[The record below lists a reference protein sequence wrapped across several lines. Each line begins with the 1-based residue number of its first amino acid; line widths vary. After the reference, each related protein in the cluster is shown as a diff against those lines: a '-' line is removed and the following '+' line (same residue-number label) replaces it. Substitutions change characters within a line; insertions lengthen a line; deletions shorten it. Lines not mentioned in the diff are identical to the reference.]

1 MVRRLPIVAA
11 AAALVLTAPLAL
23 VRAEVA
29 SNQEAGTAALSDRL
43 ALTALVQ
50 SLRAGLGATDSA
62 TLFLEDWCGRYG
74 LAPTA
79 KIVARRVPGE
89 VPLTEAQRQ
98 ELEITD
104 TAEPVVYRR
113 VQLVC
118 GDQVLSEA
126 DNWYLPNRLTP
137 EINATLTGTDTPFG
151 RAIRPLGPSRRT
163 LSSTVLWQALP
174 EGWER
179 MPSAQL
185 AGWAA
190 AASAP
195 AYDPAAA
202 LFENRAIVLRRDGKP
217 ISEVRETYKM
227 PLIAFR
233 FR

>member
-1 MVRRLPIVAA
+1 MRYLPILAS
-11 AAALVLTAPLAL
+11 AALALATPLTLA
-23 VRAEVA
+23 RAEVA
-29 SNQEAGTAALSDRL
+29 NTHEAGAASLSDRL

-74 LAPTA
+74 IASQA
-79 KIVARRVPGE
+79 KIVARQVPGA
-89 VPLTEAQRQ
+89 VPLTAEQRTQ
-98 ELEITD
+98 LPID
-104 TAEPVVYRR
+104 AAEPVVYRR

-137 EINATLTGTDTPFG
+137 QINKQLTETDTPFG

-163 LSSTVLWQALP
+163 LASTMLWQVLP

-179 MPSAQL
+179 MPSDQL
-185 AGWAA
+185 AGWAGA
-190 AASAP
+190 APAP
-195 AYDPAAA
+195 AYDPSAS
-202 LFENRAIVLRRDGKP
+202 LFENRAIVLRQDGKP

>member
-1 MVRRLPIVAA
+1 MVRCLPILA
-11 AAALVLTAPLAL
+11 AAALALTAPLAG
-23 VRAEVA
+23 VQAEVTSA
-29 SNQEAGTAALSDRL
+29 QYPGSSSLSERL

-74 LAPTA
+74 LAA
-79 KIVARRVPGE
+79 AGKIVARQVPGD
-89 VPLTEAQRQ
+89 VPLTAQQRTR
-98 ELEITD
+98 LEID
-104 TAEPVVYRR
+104 ASEPVVYRR
-113 VQLVC
+113 VQLTC

-137 EINATLTGTDTPFG
+137 DINRQLTETDTPFG

-163 LSSTVLWQALP
+163 LASTLLWPVLP

-179 MPSAQL
+179 MPSGQL
-185 AGWAA
+185 GAWAEA
-190 AASAP
+190 APAL
-195 AYDPAAA
+195 AYDPATS
-202 LFENRAIVLRRDGKP
+202 LFENRALVLRQDGKP

-227 PLIAFR
+227 ALIAFR

>member
-29 SNQEAGTAALSDRL
+29 SNHEAGTAALSDRL

-104 TAEPVVYRR
+104 AEPVVYRR
-113 VQLVC
+113 VHLVC

-151 RAIRPLGPSRRT
+151 RAFRPLGPSRRT

-179 MPSAQL
+179 MPSAHL

-190 AASAP
+190 AAPAP
-195 AYDPAAA
+195 AYDPAAS
-202 LFENRAIVLRRDGKP
+202 LFENRALVLRQDGKP

>member
-1 MVRRLPIVAA
+1 MLRRLPIFAA
-11 AAALVLTAPLAL
+11 TAALALTTPLVL

-29 SNQEAGTAALSDRL
+29 TGQEAGAAALSDRL

-89 VPLTEAQRQ
+89 VKLTDQQRQ
-98 ELEITD
+98 ELDITD
-104 TAEPVVYRR
+104 AAEPVVYRR

-137 EINATLTGTDTPFG
+137 EIDKVLAETDTPFG

-179 MPSAQL
+179 MPAAQL
-185 AGWAA
+185 ASWAA
-190 AASAP
+190 AAPAP
-195 AYDPAAA
+195 AYDPAAS
-202 LFENRAIVLRRDGKP
+202 LFENRAIVLRQDGKP

>member
-1 MVRRLPIVAA
+1 MLRRLPIFAA
-11 AAALVLTAPLAL
+11 TAALALTTPLVL

-29 SNQEAGTAALSDRL
+29 AGQEAGAAGLSDRL

-74 LAPTA
+74 LAPVA

-89 VPLTEAQRQ
+89 IPLTEQQKQ
-98 ELEITD
+98 ELDITD
-104 TAEPVVYRR
+104 AAEPVVYRR

-137 EINATLTGTDTPFG
+137 DINKQLTETDTPFG

-163 LSSTVLWQALP
+163 LSSTVLWQTLP

-179 MPSAQL
+179 MPADRLAQ
-185 AGWAA
+185 WAA
-190 AASAP
+190 AAPAP
-195 AYDPAAA
+195 AYDPAAS
-202 LFENRAIVLRRDGKP
+202 LFENRAIVLRQDGKP

>member
-11 AAALVLTAPLAL
+11 AAALALTAPLAL

-29 SNQEAGTAALSDRL
+29 AGQEASAAALSDRL

-79 KIVARRVPGE
+79 KIVAKRVPGE
-89 VPLTEAQRQ
+89 VPLTDQQRQ

-104 TAEPVVYRR
+104 PAEPVVYRR

-118 GDQVLSEA
+118 GNQVLSEA

-137 EINATLTGTDTPFG
+137 EINTVLTGTDTPFG
-151 RAIRPLGPSRRT
+151 RAIRPLAPSRRT

-179 MPSAQL
+179 MPADRL
-185 AGWAA
+185 AAWAA
-190 AASAP
+190 AAPAP
-195 AYDPAAA
+195 SYDPAAS
-202 LFENRAIVLRRDGKP
+202 LFENRALVLRQDGRP

>member
-1 MVRRLPIVAA
+1 MLRRLPIAAA
-11 AAALVLTAPLAL
+11 AAALALTGPLAL
-23 VRAEVA
+23 ARAEVA
-29 SNQEAGTAALSDRL
+29 SGQEAGVAALSDRL

-62 TLFLEDWCGRYG
+62 TLFLEEWCGRYG
-74 LAPTA
+74 LAPAA
-79 KIVARRVPGE
+79 KIVAKRVPGE
-89 VPLTEAQRQ
+89 APLTEQQRQ
-98 ELEITD
+98 ELEID
-104 TAEPVVYRR
+104 RDEPVVYRR

-126 DNWYLPNRLTP
+126 DNWYLPSRLTP
-137 EINATLTGTDTPFG
+137 EINRQLTETDTPFG

-179 MPSAQL
+179 MPADRL

-190 AASAP
+190 AAPAP
-195 AYDPAAA
+195 SYDPAAP
-202 LFENRAIVLRRDGKP
+202 LFENRALVLRQDGKP

-227 PLIAFR
+227 ALIAFR

>member
-1 MVRRLPIVAA
+1 
-11 AAALVLTAPLAL
+11 LA
-23 VRAEVA
+23 RAEVA
-29 SNQEAGTAALSDRL
+29 SNQEAGVAALSDRL
-43 ALTALVQ
+43 AMTALVQ

-74 LAPTA
+74 LAQTA
-79 KIVARRVPGE
+79 KIVAKRVPGD
-89 VPLTEAQRQ
+89 VPLTDQQRQ

-104 TAEPVVYRR
+104 AAEPVVYRR

-179 MPSAQL
+179 MPSAGL

-190 AASAP
+190 AAPAP
-195 AYDPAAA
+195 AYDPSAS
-202 LFENRAIVLRRDGKP
+202 LFENRAIVLRQDGKP

>member
-11 AAALVLTAPLAL
+11 AAALALTAPLAV

-29 SNQEAGTAALSDRL
+29 AGQEAGAAALSDRL

-62 TLFLEDWCGRYG
+62 TLFLEDWCGRYE

-79 KIVARRVPGE
+79 KIVAKRVSGQ
-89 VPLTEAQRQ
+89 VPLTEAQRH

-104 TAEPVVYRR
+104 AAEPVVYRR

-179 MPSAQL
+179 MPADRL

-190 AASAP
+190 AAPAP
-195 AYDPAAA
+195 AYDASAP
-202 LFENRAIVLRRDGKP
+202 LFENRALVLRQDGKP

>member
-1 MVRRLPIVAA
+1 LRCLPILA
-11 AAALVLTAPLAL
+11 AAALALTAPLVGAQ
-23 VRAEVA
+23 AEVTQA
-29 SNQEAGTAALSDRL
+29 QDPGAAGLSDRL

-74 LAPTA
+74 LAPVG
-79 KIVARRVPGE
+79 KIVAKRVPGD
-89 VPLTEAQRQ
+89 VPLTAEQRAR
-98 ELEITD
+98 LEID
-104 TAEPVVYRR
+104 ASEPVVYRR
-113 VQLVC
+113 VQLTC

-137 EINATLTGTDTPFG
+137 EINQQLTETETPFG
-151 RAIRPLGPSRRT
+151 RAIRPLVPSRRT
-163 LSSTVLWQALP
+163 LASTLLWQTLP

-179 MPSAQL
+179 QPSGQL
-185 AGWAA
+185 AAWAA
-190 AASAP
+190 TAP
-195 AYDPAAA
+195 ALAYDPATS
-202 LFENRAIVLRRDGKP
+202 LFENRAIVLRQDGKP